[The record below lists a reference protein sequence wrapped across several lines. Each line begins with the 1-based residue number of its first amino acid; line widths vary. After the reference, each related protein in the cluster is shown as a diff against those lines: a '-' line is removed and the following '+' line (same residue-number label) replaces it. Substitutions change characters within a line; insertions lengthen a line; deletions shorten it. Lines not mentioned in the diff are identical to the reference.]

1 MRILKLCSF
10 FGFWALTNSLH
21 AQSAKQDPEIGNSHV
36 ANGVVIHVAQGVEK
50 NVKSE
55 ASVSDNKDPMSAW
68 GLEQWVHMKNDCEQK
83 MNAASDPK
91 DKERYA
97 SELLEIKKKIASIE
111 TGKEK

>member
-21 AQSAKQDPEIGNSHV
+21 AQSAKQGPEIGNSHV

-68 GLEQWVHMKNDCEQK
+68 GLEQWVQMKNDCEQK
-83 MNAASDPK
+83 MNATSDPFE
-91 DKERYA
+91 KEKYA
-97 SELLEIKKKIASIE
+97 KELVEIKKKITSFE
-111 TGKEK
+111 NGKGN